1 MMANINEDENNK
13 AILLDKE
20 SKAIAIPL
28 PKRIQQRNDRAAAY
42 ELSKKE
48 ISKWKDS
55 VQALRQAE
63 VLKFPMINQEQDT
76 IRDSALTFRSDN
88 VPTTELEK
96 VNNVLTESSLVDDKK
111 EATFEEIA
119 VAKLSPEEM
128 KKRTNELR
136 LMREL
141 MFRDEKRAKRIK
153 KNQIQ
158 TVS

>member
-1 MMANINEDENNK
+1 MKMKIIK

-96 VNNVLTESSLVDDKK
+96 ES
-111 EATFEEIA
+111 I
-119 VAKLSPEEM
+119 M
-128 KKRTNELR
+128 CN
-136 LMREL
+136 
-141 MFRDEKRAKRIK
+141 RIFAC
-153 KNQIQ
+153 
-158 TVS
+158 

>member
-1 MMANINEDENNK
+1 MKMKIIK
-13 AILLDKE
+13 RFYLIKSLK
-20 SKAIAIPL
+20 PL
-28 PKRIQQRNDRAAAY
+28 PSHYLNVFNKEMICAAAY

-96 VNNVLTESSLVDDKK
+96 ES
-111 EATFEEIA
+111 I
-119 VAKLSPEEM
+119 M
-128 KKRTNELR
+128 C
-136 LMREL
+136 
-141 MFRDEKRAKRIK
+141 
-153 KNQIQ
+153 
-158 TVS
+158 

>member
-76 IRDSALTFRSDN
+76 IRDSALTLDQ
-88 VPTTELEK
+88 
-96 VNNVLTESSLVDDKK
+96 
-111 EATFEEIA
+111 I
-119 VAKLSPEEM
+119 M
-128 KKRTNELR
+128 CR
-136 LMREL
+136 LL
-141 MFRDEKRAKRIK
+141 NLK
-153 KNQIQ
+153 KNQ
-158 TVS
+158 